1 MLQGFKVTFAAII
14 ATLLALYAPLLSLN
28 AYSTALSEVVYE
40 GLSYKVTYKS
50 PLIPLASSDKTSVV
64 LEVKRGGKPID
75 FGFTMSGITVDG
87 ARGCC

>member
-1 MLQGFKVTFAAII
+1 LSLMLQGFKVALTAVI

-40 GLSYKVTYKS
+40 GSNYKVTYKS

-64 LEVKRGGKPID
+64 REVKRDGSGG
-75 FGFTMSGITVDG
+75 
-87 ARGCC
+87 